1 MIQNDFL
8 IEIQLVGLTSR
19 LKRLTDSI
27 LYSTKDFYKAVG
39 VDIEPNWHLIFL
51 LLKKHKELTVTEISE
66 RLQMSHPG
74 IVKII
79 RNMKL
84 KDYIGTK
91 TDTADSRKQL
101 LYLTNKAELA
111 LPQLEKCWEACI
123 LTMEELLEGN
133 ELFLKNLELIE
144 EKIGQKSY
152 KERTLNNL
160 KKIDKF

>member
-8 IEIQLVGLTSR
+8 IELQLVGLTSR
-19 LKRLTDSI
+19 LKRLTDNI

-51 LLKKHKELTVTEISE
+51 LLKKHEELTVTEISE
-66 RLQMSHPG
+66 RLQMSHPA

-79 RNMKL
+79 RNMKA
-84 KDYIGTK
+84 KGYIGTK
-91 TDTADSRKQL
+91 TDTTDSRKQL
-101 LYLTNKAELA
+101 LYLTEKAKLA

-123 LTMEELLEGN
+123 LTMNELLDGN

-144 EKIGQKSY
+144 EKIGKKSY

-160 KKIDKF
+160 KKI

>member
-19 LKRLTDSI
+19 LKRLTDNI

-51 LLKKHKELTVTEISE
+51 LLKKHRELTVTEISE
-66 RLQMSHPG
+66 RLQMSHPA

-91 TDTADSRKQL
+91 TDTTDSRKQL
-101 LYLTNKAELA
+101 LYLTTKAELA

-133 ELFLKNLELIE
+133 EFFLKNLELIE
-144 EKIGQKSY
+144 EKIGKKSY
-152 KERTLNNL
+152 KERTLKNL
-160 KKIDKF
+160 NRL

>member
-8 IEIQLVGLTSR
+8 IELQLVGLTSR
-19 LKRLTDSI
+19 LKRLTDNI

-51 LLKKHKELTVTEISE
+51 LLKKHEELTVTEISE
-66 RLQMSHPG
+66 RLQMSHPA
-74 IVKII
+74 IVKIV
-79 RNMKL
+79 RNMKA
-84 KDYIGTK
+84 KEYVETK
-91 TDTADSRKQL
+91 TDTSDSRKQL
-101 LYLTNKAELA
+101 LYLTDKAKLA

-123 LTMEELLEGN
+123 LTMNELLEGN

-144 EKIGQKSY
+144 EKIGKKSY

-160 KKIDKF
+160 KKIEK

>member
-8 IEIQLVGLTSR
+8 IELQLVGLTSR
-19 LKRLTDSI
+19 LKRLTDNI

-51 LLKKHKELTVTEISE
+51 LLKKHEELTVTEISE
-66 RLQMSHPG
+66 RLQMSHPA

-79 RNMKL
+79 RNMKA
-84 KDYIGTK
+84 KGYIETK
-91 TDTADSRKQL
+91 TDTTDSRKQL
-101 LYLTNKAELA
+101 LYLTEKAKLA

-123 LTMEELLEGN
+123 LTMNELLDGN

-144 EKIGQKSY
+144 EKIENKSY

-160 KKIDKF
+160 KKI

>member
-8 IEIQLVGLTSR
+8 IELQLVGLTSR
-19 LKRLTDSI
+19 LKRLTDNI

-51 LLKKHKELTVTEISE
+51 LLKKHEELTVTEISE
-66 RLQMSHPG
+66 RLQMSHPA

-79 RNMKL
+79 RNMKA
-84 KDYIGTK
+84 KGYIETK
-91 TDTADSRKQL
+91 TDTTDSRKQL
-101 LYLTNKAELA
+101 LYLTEKAKLA

-123 LTMEELLEGN
+123 LTMNELLDGN

-144 EKIGQKSY
+144 EKIGKKSY

-160 KKIDKF
+160 KKI

>member
-39 VDIEPNWHLIFL
+39 VDIEPNWHLVFL

-84 KDYIGTK
+84 KDYIATK

-101 LYLTNKAELA
+101 LYLTHKAELA

-144 EKIGQKSY
+144 EKIGNKSY

-160 KKIDKF
+160 KKIK